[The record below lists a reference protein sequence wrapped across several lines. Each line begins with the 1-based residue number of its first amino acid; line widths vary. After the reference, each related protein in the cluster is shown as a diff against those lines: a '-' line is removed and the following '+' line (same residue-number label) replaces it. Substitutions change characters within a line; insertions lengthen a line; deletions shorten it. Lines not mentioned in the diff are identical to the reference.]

1 MPDVCRIELVPC
13 TRPSS
18 GIRGASSHN
27 VKPSR
32 HQGQLKKSKT
42 LSLRNTTSQPL
53 GKQKRKQVCPR
64 QFHMDDRKPTQGQSS
79 SHGAT
84 NAQLR
89 GPSKMAHRGSM
100 RSETHQ
106 SPPNQVTGSLSG
118 FRPLQSCATAR
129 GPSAS
134 PLLDHFFS
142 HLWT

>member
-1 MPDVCRIELVPC
+1 MHNHRTLNHSG
-13 TRPSS
+13 TR
-18 GIRGASSHN
+18 G
-27 VKPSR
+27 
-32 HQGQLKKSKT
+32 KS
-42 LSLRNTTSQPL
+42 RNTEKNPKTPLSQEHRESATRKSAKKVSLPSPVPHGRSQPT
-53 GKQKRKQVCPR
+53 R
-64 QFHMDDRKPTQGQSS
+64 GQSS
-79 SHGAT
+79 SHGPT

-106 SPPNQVTGSLSG
+106 SLPNQVTGSLSG
-118 FRPLQSCATAR
+118 FRPLQYCATAR